1 MTAPTDGTKQFDAEV
16 ETLTAE
22 ERQIIENRRR
32 SEGQVINSDGTA
44 VDVASKDIE
53 LFLREEKDGT
63 WVDTRSGKRVEL
75 NEETGTWEEWKPWP
89 HQTLDYMETEWEY
102 RVPKPL
108 AAMFLGIAS
117 RKSASA
123 KKKLDAI
130 IGYLEHTL
138 SPRSMTIMMERAYD
152 HDDEFDTK
160 DMAELVR
167 LISEAGSARPTS

>member
-1 MTAPTDGTKQFDAEV
+1 MSTPTDGTKQFEAEV
-16 ETLTAE
+16 DTLTAE
-22 ERQIIENRRR
+22 EREIIEQRRAA
-32 SEGQVINSDGTA
+32 SNSQVINSDGTA
-44 VDVASKDIE
+44 VEPASQDIE

-63 WVDTRSGKRVEL
+63 WTDTRTGKRVEL
-75 NEETGTWEEWKPWP
+75 NEDTGEWEEWKPWP
-89 HQTLDYMETEWEY
+89 HQTLEYMDTEWEY

-117 RKSASA
+117 RKSATA

-152 HDDEFDTK
+152 HEDEFDTK

-167 LISEAGSARPTS
+167 MISEAGSARPS